1 MNDLLMHPHNEE
13 HLISVMTAALRA
25 VDPQE
30 AVRAHLVRTGS
41 TMRVGEG
48 EIHLDSVDRI
58 VVVGAGKAGMPMVVA
73 LQEALGDRIADGL
86 VTVKY
91 GHAISGTRWHV
102 RFESLAH
109 SNDEPARPATSVEC
123 ADSPVG
129 QQRVRVVEAAH
140 PIPDAAGLAAARSI
154 RDLAKS
160 LGPRDLLLV
169 VLSGGASALLPLP
182 AEGISLADL
191 QALTDLLLRCGAEIG
206 EINTVRKH
214 CSQLAGGQLAR
225 WAAPA
230 RTISLVLS
238 DVVGNPLGSIGSGP
252 TVPDPTSFADALAVL
267 QRYDIQSAVPASI
280 IDHLRRGA
288 TGAVADT
295 PKPDDPL
302 FTRATTV
309 VVGDNQ
315 RAAMAAVRKAREIGW
330 QSDLLT
336 TYLQGEARE
345 VGKVMAALAQ
355 GIATG
360 QSGCVAPTCF
370 VLGGET
376 TVTVRG
382 GGKGGRN
389 QELALSAAIALG
401 RYDMPERLD
410 VSIVSLAT
418 DGTDGPTNAAGGRAT
433 NHSVKRAIAI
443 GLDPLEALADNNS
456 YPLLANLGDLLVTGP
471 TQTNVNDLVLVS
483 ALARP

>member
-1 MNDLLMHPHNEE
+1 MYDQPMHPRNEE

-41 TMRVGEG
+41 TLRVGEE
-48 EIHLDSVDRI
+48 EILLDSVDRI
-58 VVVGAGKAGMPMVVA
+58 VVVGAGKAGMPMVA
-73 LQEALGDRIADGL
+73 AFQEALGDRIADGL
-86 VTVKY
+86 VTVEY
-91 GHAISGTRWHV
+91 GHSTGGTPWQI
-102 RFESLAH
+102 RFERRPS
-109 SNDEPARPATSVEC
+109 SSDERASAAIPMKSASSPAGEKC
-123 ADSPVG
+123 
-129 QQRVRVVEAAH
+129 VRIVEAAH
-140 PIPDAAGLAAARSI
+140 PIPDSAGLAAAQAI

-160 LGPRDLLLV
+160 LGSRDVLLV

-182 AEGISLADL
+182 AEGITLADL

-230 RTISLVLS
+230 RTVSLVLS

-252 TVPDPTSFADALAVL
+252 TVADPSTFADALTVL
-267 QRYDIQSAVPASI
+267 RRYGIEDAAPASI
-280 IDHLRRGA
+280 SAHLRRGA
-288 TGAVADT
+288 TGAIADT
-295 PKPDDPL
+295 PKPGDPL
-302 FTRATTV
+302 FARTTTV

-315 RAAMAAVRKAREIGW
+315 RAAMAAVRRARDIGW
-330 QSDLLT
+330 HSDLLT

-355 GIATG
+355 GIARG
-360 QSGCVAPTCF
+360 QSDCTAPTCLI
-370 VLGGET
+370 LGGET
-376 TVTVRG
+376 TVTLRG
-382 GGKGGRN
+382 EGKGGRN
-389 QELALSAAIALG
+389 QELALAAAIALN
-401 RYDMPERLD
+401 RYDMPDSLD
-410 VSIVSLAT
+410 VSVVSLAT

-433 NHSVKRAIAI
+433 LHSVKRALAL
-443 GLDPLEALADNNS
+443 GLDPLAALADNNS
-456 YPLLANLGDLLVTGP
+456 NPLLAALGDLLVTGP

-483 ALARP
+483 VLGRP